1 MDKVRKSEMFLIILL
16 VGLPE
21 VLVSG
26 DSLV

>member
-1 MDKVRKSEMFLIILL
+1 MDKVRKSEMLLITLL
-16 VGLPE
+16 DGLPE